1 MCYNVGVRR
10 DGLAER
16 NERNREMTIIRI
28 TDSIISEAVNRLN
41 RVSGGEHDITLGR
54 DGMERPYAHIRY
66 YWKSGAVNAM
76 SDRYEYDADE
86 VAEILGIDGE
96 AFAWCDGGDCE
107 FALAQFDS
115 CTDRDTWLNQI

>member
-41 RVSGGEHDITLGR
+41 RVSGGDSDITLGR
-54 DGMERPYAHIRY
+54 DGMDRPYAHIRDLV
-66 YWKSGAVNAM
+66 SGVANAM
-76 SDRYEYDADE
+76 STRYEYDADA

-96 AFAWCDGGDCE
+96 AFAWCDGGDGE
-107 FALAQFDS
+107 FALARFDNS
-115 CTDRDTWLNQI
+115 TDRDTWLNQF

>member
-41 RVSGGEHDITLGR
+41 RASGGDSDITLGR
-54 DGMERPYAHIRY
+54 DGMDRPYAYIRD
-66 YWKSGAVNAM
+66 WESGVANAM
-76 SDRYEYDADE
+76 STRYEYDADA

-96 AFAWCDGGDCE
+96 AFAWCDGGDGE
-107 FALAQFDS
+107 FALARFDNS
-115 CTDRDTWLNQI
+115 TDRDTWLNQF